1 MKTRD
6 IIVCLWAALA
16 TPLAYAQQQTS
27 AVVLSQGETVVAA
40 SAGKLAVQ
48 VRIKTHEV
56 SIGKPSDPRP
66 ALIDSNCTYSRYPCS
81 IVDRLD
87 ILVNGARLFVPRSA
101 FCDLADV
108 NKAEVKVGEKGAF
121 LRLEGGDGAEAFIV
135 KVEFD
140 KTRVKRRTVAAGE
153 SADQL
158 LQETNYHAV
167 VFD

>member
-1 MKTRD
+1 MRTRY
-6 IIVCLWAALA
+6 IVLWLCATLA
-16 TPLAYAQQQTS
+16 IPLAYSQQQTS
-27 AVVLSQGETVVAA
+27 VAVSTQGETVVAA

-66 ALIDSNCTYSRYPCS
+66 AVIDSNCTYSRYPCS
-81 IVDRLD
+81 VVDRLD
-87 ILVNGARLFVPRSA
+87 ILVNGTRLFVPRSA

-108 NKAEVKVGEKGAF
+108 NKAEIKFSAGAAF

>member
-1 MKTRD
+1 MRTRY
-6 IIVCLWAALA
+6 IIACLWATLA
-16 TPLAYAQQQTS
+16 IPLAYAQKQTS
-27 AVVLSQGETVVAA
+27 VAVSTQGETVVAA

-66 ALIDSNCTYSRYPCS
+66 AIIDSSCTYSRYPCS
-81 IVDRLD
+81 IVDRLA
-87 ILVNGARLFVPRSA
+87 ILVNGTQLFVPRSA

-108 NKAEVKVGEKGAF
+108 NKAKIEVGEKGAI

-140 KTRVKRRTVAAGE
+140 KTRVRRRTIAAGE

-158 LQETNYHAV
+158 LQETNYHAL